1 MYRHSGNSHPSA
13 LIFSS
18 FCIDTVTQSVWY
30 DVRGADLLL
39 RLRIQ
44 PRASREGIDGVR
56 EGRLR
61 VRVSSP
67 PVDGAA
73 NERLI
78 RILAE
83 TLAVPRGSIAL
94 TRGAKSRDKDVTVH
108 GVAARASEFLE
119 RLAGRPG

>member
-1 MYRHSGNSHPSA
+1 M
-13 LIFSS
+13 
-18 FCIDTVTQSVWY
+18 TQPPQPVWY

-44 PRASREGIDGVR
+44 PRASKEGIDGVR
-56 EGRLR
+56 EGKLR

-78 RILAE
+78 RILSDVM
-83 TLAVPRGSIAL
+83 AVPRGAIVL
-94 TRGAKSRDKDVTVH
+94 IRGAKSRDKDVTVH
-108 GVAARASEFLE
+108 GVAARASELLA
-119 RLAGRPG
+119 RLAGTSS

>member
-1 MYRHSGNSHPSA
+1 MEGEIAPMSA
-13 LIFSS
+13 PI
-18 FCIDTVTQSVWY
+18 WH

-73 NERLI
+73 NDRVI
-78 RILAE
+78 RVLAQV
-83 TLAVPRGSIAL
+83 LDVPRSSITL
-94 TRGAKSRDKDVTVH
+94 TRGEKSRDKDLTVH
-108 GVAARASEFLE
+108 GVAARASELVA
-119 RLAGRPG
+119 RLSAPQL

>member
-1 MYRHSGNSHPSA
+1 MPAPN
-13 LIFSS
+13 
-18 FCIDTVTQSVWY
+18 WY

-39 RLRIQ
+39 HLHIQ

-73 NERLI
+73 NERLV
-78 RILAE
+78 RVLAQA
-83 TLAVPRGSIAL
+83 LDVPRSAITL
-94 TRGAKSRDKDVTVH
+94 TRGAKSRDKDLTVH
-108 GVAARASEFLE
+108 GVAARVSELIA
-119 RLAGRPG
+119 RLSAAQL